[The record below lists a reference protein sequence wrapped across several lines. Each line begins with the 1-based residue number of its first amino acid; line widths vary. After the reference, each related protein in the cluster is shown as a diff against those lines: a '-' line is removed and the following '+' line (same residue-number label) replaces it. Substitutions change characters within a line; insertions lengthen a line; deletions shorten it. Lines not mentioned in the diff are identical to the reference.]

1 MSLNFNRRGE
11 LQENTVITAE
21 GNLIFVEEQKY
32 SPSQMED
39 IRKAEG
45 VLNEIE
51 DCFGTLNTFELMDEG
66 IPKRDMLDYLSAR
79 YVLHKLGWTK
89 EEDL

>member
-11 LQENTVITAE
+11 IQENTIITDD
-21 GNLIFVEEQKY
+21 GVLFIEERKY
-32 SPSQMED
+32 TPNEMKD
-39 IRKAEG
+39 IRKAEKT
-45 VLNEIE
+45 LDELE
-51 DCFGTLNTFELMDEG
+51 EFYGTLNPFELMDEN
-66 IPKRDMLDYLSAR
+66 IRKSEMIDYLSAR

>member
-11 LQENTVITAE
+11 LQENTIIT
-21 GNLIFVEEQKY
+21 GDGSLIFVEERKY

-39 IRKAEG
+39 IRKAEK
-45 VLNEIE
+45 VLNGIE
-51 DCFGTLNTFELMDEG
+51 DDFGTLNPFELMDED
-66 IPKRDMLDYLSAR
+66 IPRRDMLDYLSAR